1 MSEKELRGLASPSRF
16 FAAASASL
24 TLCLSLPSLG
34 VAQSV
39 GTVNVKNVV
48 VVYSHESVLPA
59 NVIVDRMLRENMR
72 VAGEW
77 QIEIYSEY
85 LDTARF
91 SSGEH
96 LDRSMTYLKEKYSDL
111 SVDLLIAGGY
121 ESLNFLMSQR
131 DDLFPDSQLLYCCV
145 DSDRVEAD
153 KSLANLPGV
162 QMRVDPVSTL
172 KLAKAL
178 QPDAKRLFVITGA
191 SDFDHSLKLKV
202 QTRLSAYP
210 HDFQIEYFSGL
221 TLEELL
227 QRVRQ
232 IPAGAIVLFLLNMQ
246 DGDGQHLFSPE
257 VLQQVAER
265 SAAPVYGIFSTFHGK
280 GIVGGNFATF
290 EDLGKE
296 TAELGLQILCDADP
310 SKADPSEAAAFTHAP
325 ARNHLDWRQMRRWGL
340 DPSRLPSG
348 SVVDFRELSAWER
361 YPGRIVAAITIIGFQ
376 TALIAMLVVQ
386 IRQRR
391 IAEQLR
397 LASQHIAQR
406 QRDELARVNRL
417 TTVGELSTSIA
428 HEVNQPLAAIVSNAQ
443 AAMRLLRQSPS
454 DTEEVA
460 SALHD
465 IANDGNRAAGILNRV
480 RSLVRKEQPI
490 SEPLELNEEVREVL
504 RIAAPDAENRG
515 VVIHQEFDD
524 ALPLIIGDKIAIQQV
539 ILNLLNNAAQ
549 AMQDVN
555 PESRQITV
563 RTTHDARFVRLTIED
578 GGVGLAD
585 DQLPRIFDPFF
596 TTRSGG
602 IGMGLSISQS
612 IIESHEGK
620 IWATQNAD
628 RGATFHVRF
637 PIPSP
642 DALDLAL
649 SGK

>member
-1 MSEKELRGLASPSRF
+1 MSEIKLQGLASPARF

-24 TLCLSLPSLG
+24 IIGLSLPSLG

-59 NVIVDRMLRENMR
+59 NVIVDRMLRENMK
-72 VAGEW
+72 VPGEC

-91 SSGEH
+91 SSAEH
-96 LDRSMTYLKEKYSDL
+96 LDRSTTYLKEKYSDR
-111 SVDLLIAGGY
+111 SVDLVIAGGL
-121 ESLNFLMSQR
+121 ESLEFLLSHR
-131 DDLFPDSQLLYCCV
+131 DSLFPDSPLMYTCIE
-145 DSDRVEAD
+145 SERVEAD

-162 QMRVDPVSTL
+162 QMRVDPVSTFE
-172 KLAKAL
+172 LAKAL
-178 QPDAKRLFVITGA
+178 QPDAKRLFVITGG
-191 SDFDHSLKLKV
+191 SNYDHLWKIKA
-202 QTRLSAYP
+202 QQRLSAYQRK
-210 HDFQIEYFSGL
+210 FQIEYLSGL
-221 TLEELL
+221 PLEELL

-232 IPAGAIVLFLLNMQ
+232 IPPEAIVLFLLYMQ
-246 DGDGQHLFSPE
+246 DGNGQHLFSPE

-265 SAAPVYGIFSTFHGK
+265 SAAPVYGVFSTYHGN

-296 TAELGLQILCDADP
+296 TSELGLQILN
-310 SKADPSEAAAFTHAP
+310 EAEPIEASVFTHAHAP
-325 ARNHLDWRQMRRWGL
+325 VRNHLDWRQMQLRGL
-340 DPSRLPSG
+340 DQSRLPSG

-361 YPGRIVAAITIIGFQ
+361 YPGRIVAAITIIVFQ
-376 TALIAMLVVQ
+376 TALIVVLVVQ

-397 LASQHIAQR
+397 LASQKIAQR
-406 QRDELARVNRL
+406 QRDELARVNRIA
-417 TTVGELSTSIA
+417 TIGELSTSIA
-428 HEVNQPLAAIVSNAQ
+428 HEVNQPLDAIVSNAQ
-443 AAMRLLRQSPS
+443 AAMRLLRQSPT

-465 IANDGNRAAGILNRV
+465 IANDGNRAADILNRV
-480 RSLVRKEQPI
+480 RSLARKEQPI
-490 SEPLELNEEVREVL
+490 LEPLELNEEVRAVL
-504 RIAAPDAENRG
+504 RLAAPDAHNRG
-515 VVIHQEFDD
+515 VVINQEIDD
-524 ALPLIIGDKIAIQQV
+524 ALPSIIGDKIEIQQV
-539 ILNLLNNAAQ
+539 ILNLLINAAQ
-549 AMQDVN
+549 AMRDVN
-555 PESRQITV
+555 PESRHITV
-563 RTTHDARFVRLTIED
+563 RTTHDARFVQLTIED

-585 DQLPRIFDPFF
+585 DQLPHIFDPFF

-612 IIESHEGK
+612 IVESHEGK

-637 PIPSP
+637 PIPSS
-642 DALDLAL
+642 DALDLRNV
-649 SGK
+649 